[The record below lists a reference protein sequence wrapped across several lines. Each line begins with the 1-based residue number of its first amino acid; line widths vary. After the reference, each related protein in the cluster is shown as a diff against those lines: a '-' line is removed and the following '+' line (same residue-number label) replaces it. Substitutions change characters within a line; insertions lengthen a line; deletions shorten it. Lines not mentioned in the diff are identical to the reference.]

1 MPSKTIDATP
11 KAFPVA
17 SEAASKTKSIIEN
30 TITIVLAH
38 LFALNKAQAIKNE
51 IAAKIPKIAASMP
64 PIALMKSPTM
74 PGIISDIIFPI
85 IPENA
90 PKTTA
95 AIAKKTPEIIF
106 SIPKTV
112 MPVGLCI
119 SGLLSNVPRC
129 SIVLFMG
136 ANSGLPH
143 TGQKFSLDVTSL
155 PQFEQNP
162 NATLC
167 SKLDKKEL
175 DS

>member
-1 MPSKTIDATP
+1 MPSKIIDAIP
-11 KAFPVA
+11 KAFPDT

-51 IAAKIPKIAASMP
+51 IAAKIPKTAASMP
-64 PIALMKSPTM
+64 PIAPMKSPM
-74 PGIISDIIFPI
+74 PGIIPDIIFPI

-90 PKTTA
+90 PKNIA
-95 AIAKKTPEIIF
+95 AIAKKIPEIIS

-112 MPVGLCI
+112 MPVGLRI
-119 SGLLSNVPRC
+119 SGLSHVPRC
-129 SIVLFMG
+129 TIVLFMG

>member
-1 MPSKTIDATP
+1 MPSKIIDAIP
-11 KAFPVA
+11 KAFPDT

-38 LFALNKAQAIKNE
+38 LFALNKAQAIRNE
-51 IAAKIPKIAASMP
+51 IAAKITKTAASMP
-64 PIALMKSPTM
+64 PIAPMKPPM
-74 PGIISDIIFPI
+74 PGIIPDIIFPI

-90 PKTTA
+90 PKTAA
-95 AIAKKTPEIIF
+95 AIAKKTPEIIS

-112 MPVGLCI
+112 MPVGLRI
-119 SGLLSNVPRC
+119 SGLLYHVPRC
-129 SIVLFMG
+129 SIVLFMDV
-136 ANSGLPH
+136 NSGLPH

-155 PQFEQNP
+155 PQFGQNP